1 MIKRI
6 TLIFMTA
13 LISMSSLV
21 IPTNA
26 EETRPWMNTKLSAE
40 ERTELLL
47 DAMTMEQ
54 KIQQIAISRFN
65 ENDKGD
71 TVVIKRGGTSK
82 YMNGEFAPQG
92 TLPGCEWQDT
102 GRQIRGIEELG
113 IPTIR
118 MTNGGTG
125 VKGGSCGNDPI
136 ATGLPSTLAMAATF
150 DRGLNYEAGRILGE
164 ETRAFAHHVLLGP
177 GMNLVRHPYNG
188 RNYEYFSEDPYLTGT
203 LATEQVKGI
212 QEQGVQAQLKH
223 LAGNE
228 QETERWTMGV
238 QVPSKAMNE
247 LYMLPFEMTVKNAD
261 PASVMCSFPDVNGT
275 FACDSSEL
283 LQDALRDKWGFD
295 GYVMS
300 DRRAIHDT
308 VKAIKAGTNVELDW
322 APQYYTQEKIQEALD
337 SGQVTEDDID
347 NLLRPR
353 YIKMIEYGHMD
364 EPYDK
369 FMPEIVDPMANGA
382 SARKMAEEGAVL
394 LKNDNGFLP
403 LNGEPKSIALIGVE
417 WFAGEAK
424 MSPRSVRDNNENVEA
439 PYTVTPK
446 EGLENVIKE
455 LGYDTK
461 VTYND
466 GRDPEAAAKLA
477 AESDVVLLMVGDNP
491 HETADRDTLGFP
503 AIDLN
508 KNPDKENWVE
518 QEPLIDAVLKDNAE
532 KTTVVLKTSGT
543 VLMPWLDKVPAVLQ
557 AWFPGMED
565 GNAVANLLY
574 GKVNPSGKLPM
585 TFGATEREA
594 AFATEEQYPGTRQ
607 DTGKPG
613 GPGPYGNGSD
623 QLIAKYTEGL
633 EMGYRWYEA
642 NDVKPL
648 FPFGYGLS
656 YTTFQY
662 DDLKVKKVRGEG
674 KGNNGSLSGID
685 VSFSVTNTGDVAGKE
700 AAQVYLTLPDE
711 AGQPTKRLVNFEK
724 FYLEPGESKQV
735 TVRINQ
741 ADANHPFSYF
751 VPEDPDNLAN
761 WADGEWATADGKY
774 RVHVGGSSADT
785 PLEKDV
791 PLNFKLSKDDSKD
804 KGNGNTGNNENNGN
818 TGNNK
823 NNGNKE
829 NNGNHGKQEKHKNYG
844 NHGKQWNQ
852 RSQGNQWNQ
861 VHLWNQRNQWS
872 QVHLWNQQNRWS
884 QVNLWNHRNQ
894 WKPWNQWN
902 QLLMVGHWAM

>member
-1 MIKRI
+1 
-6 TLIFMTA
+6 
-13 LISMSSLV
+13 MSSLV
-21 IPTNA
+21 PANA
-26 EETRPWMNTKLSAE
+26 MAVGTEGDRPWMNTKLSAE

-47 DAMTMEQ
+47 DEMTMEQ

-65 ENDKGD
+65 ENDTGEP
-71 TVVIKRGGTSK
+71 VVINRKGSSK
-82 YMNGEFAPQG
+82 YMNGEFAPEG

-102 GRQIRGIEELG
+102 GRQIKGIDELG

-125 VKGGSCGNDPI
+125 VKGGSCGNDPE
-136 ATGLPSTLAMAATF
+136 ATGIPSSLSLAATF
-150 DRGLNYEAGRILGE
+150 NRDLNYEAGRILGE

-177 GMNLVRHPYNG
+177 GLNLVRHPYNG

-212 QEQGVQAQLKH
+212 QDQGVQAQLKH

-238 QVPSKAMNE
+238 QVPSQAMNE
-247 LYMLPFEMTVKNAD
+247 LYMLPFEMTVKDAD

-283 LQDALRDKWGFD
+283 LQDALRKNWGFD

-308 VKAIKAGTNVELDW
+308 VSAIKAGMNVELDW
-322 APQYYTQEKIQEALD
+322 APQYYTQQKIKEVLD

-353 YIKMIEYGHMD
+353 YIKMIEFGHMD

-369 FMPEIVDPMANGA
+369 FMPEIVDPMLNGA
-382 SARKMAEEGAVL
+382 SARKMAEEGSVL
-394 LKNDNGFLP
+394 LKNDNSFLP

-424 MSPRSVRDNNENVEA
+424 MSPRSVRDDNTNVNT
-439 PYTVTPK
+439 PYTVTPQ
-446 EGLENVIKE
+446 EGLEKVIKE
-455 LGYDTK
+455 LGYDTE

-491 HETADRDTLGFP
+491 HETADRQTLGFP
-503 AIDLN
+503 AIDLDTH
-508 KNPDKENWVE
+508 KDREDFVE
-518 QEPLIDAVLKDNAE
+518 QEPLIEAVMEANSE
-532 KTTVVLKTSGT
+532 NTVVVLKTSGT
-543 VLMPWLDKVPAVLQ
+543 VLMPWLDEVPAVLQ

-585 TFGATEREA
+585 TFGAKEREA

-613 GPGPYGNGSD
+613 GPGPYGDGKSH

-642 NDVKPL
+642 NNVKPVY
-648 FPFGYGLS
+648 PFGYGLS
-656 YTTFQY
+656 YTTFDY
-662 DDLKVKKVRGEG
+662 DDLKVKKVRNTGKEG
-674 KGNNGSLSGID
+674 KGALSGID
-685 VSFSVTNTGDVAGKE
+685 VSFTIKNTGKVAGKE

-724 FYLEPGESKQV
+724 VYLEPGKSERV
-735 TVRINQ
+735 TVRINH
-741 ADANHPFSYF
+741 ADSNHPFSYF
-751 VPEDPDNLAN
+751 VPEEPDNLAN

-791 PLNFKLSKDDSKD
+791 PMNFKLSKDKKKD
-804 KGNGNTGNNENNGN
+804 NGKGNKGNGN
-818 TGNNK
+818 
-823 NNGNKE
+823 
-829 NNGNHGKQEKHKNYG
+829 
-844 NHGKQWNQ
+844 
-852 RSQGNQWNQ
+852 SQ
-861 VHLWNQRNQWS
+861 
-872 QVHLWNQQNRWS
+872 
-884 QVNLWNHRNQ
+884 
-894 WKPWNQWN
+894 
-902 QLLMVGHWAM
+902 

>member
-6 TLIFMTA
+6 SSIFLTA
-13 LISMSSLV
+13 TIAMSSLV
-21 IPTNA
+21 PANAMTGGTEGTN
-26 EETRPWMNTKLSAE
+26 PWMNTKLSAE

-47 DAMTMEQ
+47 DEMTMEQ

-65 ENDKGD
+65 ENDTGE
-71 TVVIKRGGTSK
+71 TVVINKGGTSK
-82 YMNGEFAPQG
+82 YQNGEFAPEG

-125 VKGGSCGNDPI
+125 VKGGSCGNDPE
-136 ATGLPSTLAMAATF
+136 ATGLPSSLAMAATF
-150 DRGLNYEAGRILGE
+150 DRELNYEAGRILGE

-188 RNYEYFSEDPYLTGT
+188 RNYEYFSEDPYLTGAM
-203 LATEQVKGI
+203 ATEQVKGI
-212 QEQGVQAQLKH
+212 QDQGVQAQLKH

-238 QVPSKAMNE
+238 QVPSQAMNE
-247 LYMLPFEMTVKNAD
+247 LYMLPFEMTVKDAD

-275 FACDSSEL
+275 YACDSSEL
-283 LQDALRDKWGFD
+283 LQDALRDNWGFD

-300 DRRAIHDT
+300 DRRAVHDT
-308 VKAIKAGTNVELDW
+308 VAAIKAGMNVELDW
-322 APQYYTQEKIQEALD
+322 APQYYTEEKIQDALD
-337 SGQVTEDDID
+337 SGEVTDEDID

-353 YIKMIEYGHMD
+353 YIKMIEFGHMD
-364 EPYDK
+364 EPYDE
-369 FMPEIVDPMANGA
+369 FLPEIVDPMVNGA
-382 SARKMAEEGAVL
+382 SAREMAEEGAVL
-394 LKNDNGFLP
+394 LKNDNDFLP
-403 LNGEPKSIALIGVE
+403 LDGEPESIALIGLE

-424 MSPRSVRDNNENVEA
+424 MSPRSVRDNNENVVT
-439 PYTVTPK
+439 PYTVTPQ
-446 EGLENVIKE
+446 EGLENVIEE
-455 LGYDTK
+455 LGYDTE

-491 HETADRDTLGFP
+491 HETVDRDTLGFP
-503 AIDLN
+503 AIDLDTH
-508 KNPDKENWVE
+508 KDREDWVE
-518 QEPLIDAVLKDNAE
+518 QEPLIDAVLEANAE
-532 KTTVVLKTSGT
+532 NTAVVLKTSGT
-543 VLMPWLDKVPAVLQ
+543 VLMPWLDEVPAVLE

-607 DTGKPG
+607 DTGKVG
-613 GPGPYGNGSD
+613 GPGPYGDGSD

-656 YTTFQY
+656 YTTFEY
-662 DDLKVKKVRGEG
+662 DDLKVKKVRGEGNSKG

-685 VSFSVTNTGDVAGKE
+685 VSFTITNTGDVAGKE

-724 FYLEPGESKQV
+724 VDLEPGESQQV
-735 TVRINQ
+735 TVRINH
-741 ADANHPFSYF
+741 ADSNHPFSYF
-751 VPEDPDNLAN
+751 IPEEPDNLAN
-761 WADGEWATADGKY
+761 WADGEWNTVDGKY

-785 PLEKDV
+785 PLEKDI
-791 PLNFKLSKDDSKD
+791 PLNFKLNKDNGKD
-804 KGNGNTGNNENNGN
+804 NNKGNNGKGNS
-818 TGNNK
+818 NK
-823 NNGNKE
+823 
-829 NNGNHGKQEKHKNYG
+829 
-844 NHGKQWNQ
+844 
-852 RSQGNQWNQ
+852 
-861 VHLWNQRNQWS
+861 
-872 QVHLWNQQNRWS
+872 
-884 QVNLWNHRNQ
+884 
-894 WKPWNQWN
+894 
-902 QLLMVGHWAM
+902 

>member
-1 MIKRI
+1 MKMKKQISS
-6 TLIFMTA
+6 IFLTA
-13 LISMSSLV
+13 TISMSSFMPV
-21 IPTNA
+21 NA
-26 EETRPWMNTKLSAE
+26 MSDVTEGTRPWMNTQLSAE

-47 DAMTMEQ
+47 DEMKMEQ

-65 ENDKGD
+65 ENDTGE
-71 TVVIKRGGTSK
+71 TVVKNKKGTDK
-82 YMNGEFAPQG
+82 YQSGEFAPQG
-92 TLPGCEWQDT
+92 TLPGCEFQDT
-102 GRQIRGIEELG
+102 GRQIRGIKELG

-125 VKGGSCGNDPI
+125 VKGGSCGNDPE
-136 ATGLPSTLAMAATF
+136 ATGLPSTNALAATF
-150 DRGLNYEAGRILGE
+150 DRELNYEAGRILGE

-177 GMNLVRHPYNG
+177 GMNLLRHPYGG

-212 QEQGVQAQLKH
+212 QDQGVQAQIKH

-238 QVPSKAMNE
+238 QVPSQAMNE
-247 LYMLPFEMTVKNAD
+247 LYMLPFEMTVRDAD
-261 PASVMCSFPDVNGT
+261 PASAMCSFPDVNGT

-300 DRRAIHDT
+300 DRRAIHNT
-308 VKAIKAGTNVELDW
+308 VSAIKAGTNVELDW
-322 APQYYTQEKIQEALD
+322 APQYYTQEKIQDALD

-353 YIKMIEYGHMD
+353 YIKMIEFGQMD

-369 FMPEIVDPMANGA
+369 FLPEIVDPMANGA
-382 SARKMAEEGAVL
+382 SAREMAEEGAVL

-403 LNGEPKSIALIGVE
+403 LDGKPKSIALIGVE

-424 MSPRSVRDNNENVEA
+424 MSPRSIRVNNENVVT
-439 PYTVTPK
+439 PYTVTPQQ
-446 EGLENVIKE
+446 GLENIIKE

-477 AESDVVLLMVGDNP
+477 AESDVVLLMVGDAP
-491 HETADRDTLGFP
+491 GETIDRETLGFP
-503 AIDLN
+503 AIPLD
-508 KNPDKENWVE
+508 KNADKEDWVE
-518 QEPLIDAVLKDNAE
+518 QEPMIDAVMKANAE
-532 KTTVVLKTSGT
+532 NTAVILKTSGS
-543 VLMPWLDKVPAVLQ
+543 VLMPWLDKVPAVLE
-557 AWFPGMED
+557 AWYAGMED

-585 TFGATEREA
+585 TFGETEREA
-594 AFATEEQYPGTRQ
+594 AFATEAQFPGTRQ

-613 GPGPYGNGSD
+613 GPGAYGDGSD
-623 QLIAKYTEGL
+623 QLITQYTEGL

-642 NDVKPL
+642 NDVKPV

-656 YTTFQY
+656 YTTFEY
-662 DDLKVKKVRGEG
+662 DDLKVKKVQG
-674 KGNNGSLSGID
+674 KGSVSGID
-685 VSFSVTNTGDVAGKE
+685 VSFTVKNTGDVAGAE
-700 AAQVYLTLPDE
+700 AAQVYFTLPDE
-711 AGQPTKRLVNFEK
+711 AGEPFKRLVNFEK
-724 FYLEPGESKQV
+724 VDLEPGESKQV

-741 ADANHPFSYF
+741 ADSNHPFSYF
-751 VPEDPDNLAN
+751 IPEEPDNLAN

-791 PLNFKLSKDDSKD
+791 PLNFKLSKDNGKGNNN
-804 KGNGNTGNNENNGN
+804 GNGNGNGN
-818 TGNNK
+818 S
-823 NNGNKE
+823 
-829 NNGNHGKQEKHKNYG
+829 
-844 NHGKQWNQ
+844 Q
-852 RSQGNQWNQ
+852 R
-861 VHLWNQRNQWS
+861 
-872 QVHLWNQQNRWS
+872 
-884 QVNLWNHRNQ
+884 
-894 WKPWNQWN
+894 
-902 QLLMVGHWAM
+902 

>member
-1 MIKRI
+1 MKKRI
-6 TLIFMTA
+6 SVLFLTATIF
-13 LISMSSLV
+13 LSSLV
-21 IPTNA
+21 PANA
-26 EETRPWMNTKLSAE
+26 TTIGTEGTKPWMNTQLSAE

-47 DAMTMEQ
+47 DEMTMEQ
-54 KIQQIAISRFN
+54 KIQQIAVSRFN
-65 ENDKGD
+65 ENDTGE
-71 TVVIKRGGTSK
+71 TVVIKRSGSSK

-125 VKGGSCGNDPI
+125 VKGGSCGNDPE

-150 DRGLNYEAGRILGE
+150 NRDLNYEAGRILGE

-177 GMNLVRHPYNG
+177 GLNLVRHPYNG

-212 QEQGVQAQLKH
+212 QDQGVQAQLKH

-238 QVPSKAMNE
+238 QVPSRAMNE
-247 LYMLPFEMTVKNAD
+247 LYMLPFEMTVKDAD

-283 LQDALRDKWGFD
+283 LQDALRRNWGFD

-308 VKAIKAGTNVELDW
+308 VSAIKAGTNVELDW

-353 YIKMIEYGHMD
+353 YIKMIEFGHMD
-364 EPYDK
+364 EPFDK
-369 FMPEIVDPMANGA
+369 FMPEIVDPLANGE
-382 SARKMAEEGAVL
+382 SARKMAEEGSVL
-394 LKNDNGFLP
+394 LKNDKGFLP
-403 LNGEPKSIALIGVE
+403 LDGEPKSIALIGVE

-424 MSPRSVRDNNENVEA
+424 MSPRSIRDNNENVVT
-439 PYTVTPK
+439 PYTVTPQK
-446 EGLENVIKE
+446 GLENVIKE
-455 LGYDTK
+455 LGYNTK

-466 GRDPEAAAKLA
+466 GRDPKAAAKLA
-477 AESDVVLLMVGDNP
+477 AESDVVLLMIGDNP
-491 HETADRDTLGFP
+491 HETEDRQTLGFP
-503 AIDLN
+503 AIDLDTH
-508 KNPDKENWVE
+508 KDREDWVE
-518 QEPLIDAVLKDNAE
+518 QEPMIDAVMEANAE
-532 KTTVVLKTSGT
+532 NTVVVLKTSGT
-543 VLMPWLDKVPAVLQ
+543 VIMPWLDKVPAVLQ

-607 DTGKPG
+607 DTGKIG
-613 GPGPYGNGSD
+613 GPGAYGDGSD
-623 QLIAKYTEGL
+623 QLIAQYKEGL
-633 EMGYRWYEA
+633 AMGYRWYEE
-642 NDVKPL
+642 NNVKPA

-656 YTTFQY
+656 YTTFEY

-685 VSFSVTNTGDVAGKE
+685 VSFTITNAGDVAGKE
-700 AAQVYLTLPDE
+700 AAQVYLTLPDK
-711 AGQPTKRLVNFEK
+711 AGQPAKRLVNFDK
-724 FYLEPGESKQV
+724 VYLEPGESKRV
-735 TVRINQ
+735 TLRINH
-741 ADANHPFSYF
+741 ADSNHPFSYF
-751 VPEDPDNLAN
+751 NPEEPDNLAN
-761 WADGEWATADGKY
+761 WADGEWETVDGKY

-791 PLNFKLSKDDSKD
+791 PLNFKLSKDKKKD
-804 KGNGNTGNNENNGN
+804 NNGKAKGKNKGNNGN
-818 TGNNK
+818 EGNK
-823 NNGNKE
+823 N
-829 NNGNHGKQEKHKNYG
+829 
-844 NHGKQWNQ
+844 
-852 RSQGNQWNQ
+852 S
-861 VHLWNQRNQWS
+861 
-872 QVHLWNQQNRWS
+872 
-884 QVNLWNHRNQ
+884 
-894 WKPWNQWN
+894 
-902 QLLMVGHWAM
+902 

>member
-6 TLIFMTA
+6 TLIFLTA
-13 LISMSSLV
+13 MIFMSALV
-21 IPTNA
+21 LPTYAMNGGM
-26 EETRPWMNTKLSAE
+26 EGTRPWMNPQLSAE

-47 DAMTMEQ
+47 DVMTMEQ

-65 ENDKGD
+65 ENDTGE
-71 TVVIKRGGTSK
+71 TVIIKRGGSSK

-113 IPTIR
+113 IPTVR

-125 VKGGSCGNDPI
+125 VKGGSCGNDPE

-203 LATEQVKGI
+203 LATQQVKGI
-212 QEQGVQAQLKH
+212 QDQGVQAQLKH

-247 LYMLPFEMTVKNAD
+247 LYMLPFEMTVKDAD

-283 LQDALRDKWGFD
+283 LQDALRNKWGFD

-308 VKAIKAGTNVELDW
+308 VSAIKAGMNVELDW
-322 APQYYTQEKIQEALD
+322 APQYYTQEKIQEILD

-353 YIKMIEYGHMD
+353 YIKMIEFGHMD
-364 EPYDK
+364 EPFDK
-369 FMPEIVDPMANGA
+369 FLPEIVDPMANGA

-394 LKNDNGFLP
+394 LKNDDGFLP
-403 LNGEPKSIALIGVE
+403 LDGEPKSIALIGVE

-424 MSPRSVRDNNENVEA
+424 MSPRSVRDNNENVVT
-439 PYTVTPK
+439 PYTVTPQ

-491 HETADRDTLGFP
+491 HETVDRDTLGFP

-508 KNPDKENWVE
+508 TNPDKEDLVE
-518 QEPLIDAVLKDNAE
+518 QEPLIDAVLKANAE

-656 YTTFQY
+656 YTTFEY

-674 KGNNGSLSGID
+674 KGSNGSLSGID
-685 VSFSVTNTGDVAGKE
+685 VFFTITNTGDVAGKE
-700 AAQVYLTLPDE
+700 AAQVYLTLPNE

-724 FYLEPGESKQV
+724 VYLEPGESQQV
-735 TVRINQ
+735 TVRINH
-741 ADANHPFSYF
+741 ADSNHPFSYF
-751 VPEDPDNLAN
+751 IPEDPDNLAN
-761 WADGEWATADGKY
+761 WADGEWATVDGKY

-785 PLEKDV
+785 QLEKDV
-791 PLNFKLSKDDSKD
+791 PLNFKLSKDNS
-804 KGNGNTGNNENNGN
+804 KGNGNDG
-818 TGNNK
+818 
-823 NNGNKE
+823 NNGNKGNKE
-829 NNGNHGKQEKHKNYG
+829 NEGNN
-844 NHGKQWNQ
+844 N
-852 RSQGNQWNQ
+852 SQ
-861 VHLWNQRNQWS
+861 S
-872 QVHLWNQQNRWS
+872 
-884 QVNLWNHRNQ
+884 
-894 WKPWNQWN
+894 
-902 QLLMVGHWAM
+902 

>member
-1 MIKRI
+1 MKKRI
-6 TLIFMTA
+6 NLIFLTA
-13 LISMSSLV
+13 VIFMSTLV
-21 IPTNA
+21 IPANA
-26 EETRPWMNTKLSAE
+26 MTGGAEGSNPWMNTELSAE

-65 ENDKGD
+65 ENDTGE
-71 TVVIKRGGTSK
+71 TVVINRKGSSK
-82 YMNGEFAPQG
+82 YMNGEFAPEG

-102 GRQIRGIEELG
+102 GRQIKGIEELG

-125 VKGGSCGNDPI
+125 VKGGSCGNDPE
-136 ATGLPSTLAMAATF
+136 ATGLPSSLSMAATF
-150 DRGLNYEAGRILGE
+150 NRELNYEAGRILGE

-177 GMNLVRHPYNG
+177 GLNLVRHPYNG

-212 QEQGVQAQLKH
+212 QDQGVQAQLKH

-238 QVPSKAMNE
+238 QVPSQAMNE
-247 LYMLPFEMTVKNAD
+247 LYMLPFEMTVKDAD

-283 LQDALRDKWGFD
+283 LQDALRNNWGFD

-308 VKAIKAGTNVELDW
+308 VSAIKAGMNVELDW
-322 APQYYTQEKIQEALD
+322 APQYYTQKKIQDALD
-337 SGQVTEDDID
+337 SGQVTVEDID

-353 YIKMIEYGHMD
+353 YIKMIEFGHMD

-369 FMPEIVDPMANGA
+369 FMPEIVDPMLNGA
-382 SARKMAEEGAVL
+382 SARKMAEEGSVL
-394 LKNDNGFLP
+394 LKNDNSFLP
-403 LNGEPKSIALIGVE
+403 LNGETKSIALIGLE

-424 MSPRSVRDNNENVEA
+424 MSPRSVRDNNENVVT
-439 PYTVTPK
+439 PYTVTPQ

-461 VTYND
+461 VTYNN

-491 HETADRDTLGFP
+491 HETVDRQTLGFP
-503 AIDLN
+503 AIDL
-508 KNPDKENWVE
+508 DTHKEREDLVE
-518 QEPLIDAVLKDNAE
+518 QEPLIDAVLEANAE
-532 KTTVVLKTSGT
+532 NTAVVLKTSGT
-543 VLMPWLDKVPAVLQ
+543 VLMPWLDEVPAVLQ
-557 AWFPGMED
+557 AWYPGMED

-607 DTGKPG
+607 DTGKLG
-613 GPGPYGNGSD
+613 GPGPYGDGSD

-642 NDVKPL
+642 NNVKPV

-656 YTTFQY
+656 YTTFEY
-662 DDLKVKKVRGEG
+662 DDLKVKKARGEG
-674 KGNNGSLSGID
+674 KGKKDKLSGID
-685 VSFSVTNTGDVAGKE
+685 VSFTITNTGDVAGKE
-700 AAQVYLTLPDE
+700 AAQVYLTLPDK

-724 FYLEPGESKQV
+724 VYLEPGESKKV
-735 TVRINQ
+735 TLRINH
-741 ADANHPFSYF
+741 DDSNHPFSYF
-751 VPEDPDNLAN
+751 VPEEPDNLAN

-785 PLEKDV
+785 PLEKNV
-791 PLNFKLSKDDSKD
+791 PLNFKLSKDDNKGKG
-804 KGNGNTGNNENNGN
+804 KGNS
-818 TGNNK
+818 
-823 NNGNKE
+823 
-829 NNGNHGKQEKHKNYG
+829 GK
-844 NHGKQWNQ
+844 
-852 RSQGNQWNQ
+852 
-861 VHLWNQRNQWS
+861 
-872 QVHLWNQQNRWS
+872 
-884 QVNLWNHRNQ
+884 
-894 WKPWNQWN
+894 
-902 QLLMVGHWAM
+902 

>member
-1 MIKRI
+1 MKKRI
-6 TLIFMTA
+6 SLLFMTA
-13 LISMSSLV
+13 LLFMSSLV
-21 IPTNA
+21 PANA
-26 EETRPWMNTKLSAE
+26 MTGVTEGDRPWMNTELSAE
-40 ERTELLL
+40 ERTELLI

-65 ENDKGD
+65 ENDKGE
-71 TVVIKRGGTSK
+71 TVVINRKGSSK

-102 GRQIRGIEELG
+102 GRQIQGIDELG

-125 VKGGSCGNDPI
+125 VKGGSCGNDPE
-136 ATGLPSTLAMAATF
+136 ATGLPSSLSMAATF
-150 DRGLNYEAGRILGE
+150 NSELNYEAGRILGE

-188 RNYEYFSEDPYLTGT
+188 RNYEYFSEDPYLTGIM
-203 LATEQVKGI
+203 ATEQVKGI
-212 QEQGVQAQLKH
+212 QDQGVQAQLKH

-238 QVPSKAMNE
+238 QVPSQAMNE
-247 LYMLPFEMTVKNAD
+247 LYMLPFEMVVKDAD

-275 FACDSSEL
+275 YACDSSEL
-283 LQDALRDKWGFD
+283 LQDALRRNWGFD

-308 VKAIKAGTNVELDW
+308 VSAIKAGMNVELDW
-322 APQYYTQEKIQEALD
+322 APQYYTQAKIQEVLD

-353 YIKMIEYGHMD
+353 YVKMIEFGHMD
-364 EPYDK
+364 KPYDK
-369 FMPEIVDPMANGA
+369 FMPEIVDPMLNGA
-382 SARKMAEEGAVL
+382 SARKMAEEGSVL
-394 LKNDNGFLP
+394 LKNDNSFLP
-403 LNGEPKSIALIGVE
+403 LNGETKSIALIGLE

-424 MSPRSVRDNNENVEA
+424 MSPRSVRDNNENVVT
-439 PYTVTPK
+439 PYTVTPQ

-455 LGYDTK
+455 MGYDTK
-461 VTYND
+461 VTYNN

-503 AIDLN
+503 AIDLD
-508 KNPDKENWVE
+508 KHPDRENLVE
-518 QEPLIDAVLKDNAE
+518 QEPLIDAVMEANAE
-532 KTTVVLKTSGT
+532 DTVVVLKTSGT
-543 VLMPWLDKVPAVLQ
+543 VLMPWLDEVPAVLQ

-607 DTGKPG
+607 DTGKVG
-613 GPGPYGNGSD
+613 GPGPYGDGKSH

-642 NDVKPL
+642 NNVKPL

-656 YTTFQY
+656 YTTFEY
-662 DDLKVKKVRGEG
+662 DKLKVKKVQG
-674 KGNNGSLSGID
+674 KGNKGVAGID
-685 VSFSVTNTGDVAGKE
+685 VSFTIKNTGKVAGKE
-700 AAQVYLTLPDE
+700 AAQVYLTLPNE
-711 AGQPTKRLVNFEK
+711 TGQPAKRLVKFEK
-724 FYLEPGESKQV
+724 VYLEPGESERV
-735 TVRINQ
+735 TVRINH
-741 ADANHPFSYF
+741 DDSNHPFSYF
-751 VPEDPDNLAN
+751 VPEEPDNLAN
-761 WADGEWATADGKY
+761 WADGEWATAKGKY

-785 PLEKDV
+785 SLEKDV
-791 PLNFKLSKDDSKD
+791 PLNFKQSKDKKD
-804 KGNGNTGNNENNGN
+804 NKGKGNGNKGNKGNN
-818 TGNNK
+818 
-823 NNGNKE
+823 
-829 NNGNHGKQEKHKNYG
+829 GK
-844 NHGKQWNQ
+844 
-852 RSQGNQWNQ
+852 
-861 VHLWNQRNQWS
+861 
-872 QVHLWNQQNRWS
+872 
-884 QVNLWNHRNQ
+884 
-894 WKPWNQWN
+894 
-902 QLLMVGHWAM
+902 